1 MDSVVLQLCYDG
13 WWETLADGRM
23 EYVNNNNTTFLIRK
37 ECTFDQFLARVY
49 DVLQINRNK
58 YNIIMKTTLRANV
71 SVLDSEE
78 EVLPQTLSLQQRY
91 SPLHD
96 YNDTINDNG
105 ITLADVEAEAL
116 PQTLSL
122 EQRYSPFYNNEFRS
136 NDDPIDDIGNTTVD
150 NVCMKPYNNTTNNH
164 FNSSVH
170 NVGVGPSHIPTNVDD
185 EDQNSIPINNIA
197 SQSIILQIFY
207 FNDIRDF
214 GGISVV
220 ERDSGEIAADD
231 GLRFGS
237 LWCFRLREK
246 AIPCDFLKWSSLGLY
261 RTSRFATGFTPLQ
274 PKPLDSIIDI
284 ERAKDKSAEDLA
296 TIWDDYHLGRG
307 HICASLKTQLYRL
320 LEHRSADCRYFVI
333 PLWKG
338 SGYATMFVQGLLS
351 DESRRS
357 YMLLFIQL
365 PHILVTGLEDYKARG
380 TQAAPYFTASFYTDF
395 AESKDLVLIRGDI
408 VFTSKLTDSEAEWLL
423 ETIQSFYLN
432 DVRFKLVE
440 RFNKEARNFEF
451 KDVLRALSMPLL

>member
-58 YNIIMKTTLRANV
+58 YNIIMKTTLRSNLEPPVKTETSFRANV

-237 LWCFRLREK
+237 LWCFRL
-246 AIPCDFLKWSSLGLY
+246 
-261 RTSRFATGFTPLQ
+261 

-338 SGYATMFVQGLLS
+338 SGYATMFVQV
-351 DESRRS
+351 
-357 YMLLFIQL
+357 QL